1 MNEQSYEY
9 RTGQT
14 QPAKSSRGLIAFL
27 LICVIFLAGL
37 VSLLGFLNIHLLG
50 LLRKEEPGTPV
61 FFAEDH
67 TAPTVGDSLSLTV
80 EGFRLQELPTL
91 YQELYDL
98 PAGLYVV
105 DAPENSPVKP
115 GDVLLTFAST
125 PVPSLS
131 LLHSLYYSHAVGEQI
146 PLTFHREGE
155 TFSHTITISE
165 TQ

>member
-1 MNEQSYEY
+1 MNEQSFEY

-14 QPAKSSRGLIAFL
+14 QPSKSSRGLIAFL

-50 LLRKEEPGTPV
+50 LLRKEDPGTPV

-67 TAPTVGDSLSLTV
+67 TAPTDADSLSLTV
-80 EGFRLQELPTL
+80 AGIQLQELPTL
-91 YQELYDL
+91 YQEMHDL

-105 DAPENSPVKP
+105 KAPEDSPVKP

-131 LLHSLYYSHAVGEQI
+131 LLHSLHNSHTAGEQI
-146 PLTFHREGE
+146 PLTFHREGQ
-155 TFSHTITISE
+155 TFTHIITLGE
-165 TQ
+165 